1 MKITQALMDELTAE
15 AKASPRL
22 RMNRDLRNSPEDKSQ
37 RMLNAIEPSSPLPIH
52 RHMKS
57 SETVVCLRGH
67 LREIFYNDKG
77 EVTDVIDLAPNSDCV
92 ALNIPIGQW
101 HTVEVLESGTV
112 IMEVKDGAYEPT
124 GPEDI
129 LAL

>member
-1 MKITQALMDELTAE
+1 MVVDKEVLDNLTAQ

-22 RMNRDLRNSPEDKSQ
+22 RMNLDLRNSPADGSQ
-37 RMLNAIEPSSPLPIH
+37 RMLNAIEPGSPLPIH

-57 SETVVCLRGH
+57 SETVVCLRGR
-67 LREIFYNDKG
+67 LREVFFDDEGNRT
-77 EVTDVIDLAPNSDCV
+77 EVICLNPGGPCV

-112 IMEVKDGAYEPT
+112 ILECKDGPYEPT

-129 LAL
+129 LSL